1 MLWMSRQA
9 LALRALQPIRRG
21 LYTFRLVTILS
32 VSTQYLRIKL
42 SEDTVL
48 SLSRYNSHGKAS
60 VAADDA

>member
-1 MLWMSRQA
+1 MSRQDIA
-9 LALRALQPIRRG
+9 LWALQPLWRE
-21 LYTFRLVTILS
+21 LYAFRLFTILS

-42 SEDTVL
+42 SEDAVL